1 MLSLNCKHVQH
12 VKIYLPCNFEVNP
25 INVLI
30 KIQKYIYDFRDG
42 LDDPLDD
49 SGMITQQL
57 EQVSLY

>member
-1 MLSLNCKHVQH
+1 MQH
-12 VKIYLPCNFEVNP
+12 IKIYLPCNFEVNP
-25 INVLI
+25 IYVLI
-30 KIQKYIYDFRDG
+30 KIRKYIYDFRDG

>member
-1 MLSLNCKHVQH
+1 MHKYQ
-12 VKIYLPCNFEVNP
+12 YR
-25 INVLI
+25 NVLI
-30 KIQKYIYDFRDG
+30 KIREYFYDFRDG

>member
-30 KIQKYIYDFRDG
+30 KIRKYIYDFRDG

>member
-1 MLSLNCKHVQH
+1 MYWLKCG
-12 VKIYLPCNFEVNP
+12 
-25 INVLI
+25 
-30 KIQKYIYDFRDG
+30 KYFYDFRDG